1 MDSKRGCRV
10 GRLIVRTRFCN
21 LRIPAGGNEIA
32 PSELV
37 VESGRLVAVTP
48 AGQETAAEGEQWVDL
63 GGALVLPGAIDG
75 HVHLDDPGFTH
86 RENFE
91 TGTAAAAAGGVTCVV
106 DMPCT
111 SLPPVTDTLSL
122 ANKLLAITPKAHVD
136 FMLWGGVSANA
147 LEQPDWRDRLD
158 ELAAAG
164 IAAIKVYLLSGM
176 DSFRHLSLAQLREVL
191 AEARRL
197 GVPVGVHAEDADTV
211 REEESLLRQRG
222 LDSPRAYA
230 DSRPPA
236 AEVRAVEHLIDAC
249 RQTGARVHV
258 VHLASGEA
266 LDRISAARREGCPIT
281 AETCPHF
288 LEFTVEDLESM
299 GSLLKTAP
307 VVKSAADR
315 ARLWQGLAESE
326 LAFVATDHAACQ
338 WPSEKRTGSIWTDYG
353 GVPGV
358 ELLLPY
364 LYSEG
369 VRRGRLSLARL
380 TQIVSTAP
388 ARFFGLDHRKG
399 ALRPGLD
406 ADFVV
411 LEENEA
417 WTVHGHNLH
426 NLNRYTPFE
435 GRRLTGRVRA
445 TYLRG
450 RCVFERRADGVDW
463 FAPAGTGELV
473 RRELA

>member
-1 MDSKRGCRV
+1 MV
-10 GRLIVRTRFCN
+10 PVRTRFCN
-21 LRIPAGGNEIA
+21 LRTPTGGNETA
-32 PSELV
+32 PRELV
-37 VESGRLVAVTP
+37 VEGGRLVAVTP

-75 HVHLDDPGFTH
+75 HVHFDDPGFTH
-86 RENFE
+86 RESFS

-111 SLPPVTDTLSL
+111 SVPPVIDTLAL

-158 ELAAAG
+158 ELAGAG

-176 DSFRHLSLAQLREVL
+176 DSFRHLSVAQLREVL
-191 AEARRL
+191 GEARRL

-211 REEESLLRQRG
+211 REEESLLRRRG

-230 DSRPPA
+230 DSRPPV
-236 AEVRAVEHLIDAC
+236 AEVRAVETVIEAC
-249 RQTGARVHV
+249 RQTGARAHV

-266 LDRISAARREGCPIT
+266 LDRLSAARRDGCPIT

-315 ARLWQGLAESE
+315 SRLWQGLAEGE
-326 LAFVATDHAACQ
+326 LAFVATDHAAGQ
-338 WPSEKRTGSIWTDYG
+338 WPDEKQTGSIWTDYG

-369 VRRGRLSLARL
+369 VRRGRLSLTRL
-380 TQIVSTAP
+380 AQVLSSGP
-388 ARFFGLDHRKG
+388 ARFFGIDHRKG
-399 ALRPGLD
+399 ALKPGLD

-411 LEENEA
+411 LDDA
-417 WTVHGHNLH
+417 KTWTVRAHDLH

-435 GRRLTGRVRA
+435 GRRFTGRVRA

-450 RCVFERRADGVDW
+450 RCVFERRADGTES
-463 FAPAGTGELV
+463 FAPAGTGEFV
-473 RRELA
+473 QRGAA

>member
-1 MDSKRGCRV
+1 MV
-10 GRLIVRTRFCN
+10 PVRTRFFN
-21 LRIPAGGNEIA
+21 LRIPAGGNETA
-32 PSELV
+32 PRELV
-37 VESGRLVAVTP
+37 VEGGRLVAVTP
-48 AGQETAAEGEQWVDL
+48 AGQETAAEGERWVDL

-75 HVHLDDPGFTH
+75 HVHFDDPGFTH
-86 RENFE
+86 RENFAS
-91 TGTAAAAAGGVTCVV
+91 GTAAAAAGGVTCVV

-111 SLPPVTDTLSL
+111 SLPPVTDTVAL
-122 ANKLLAITPKAHVD
+122 ANKLLAITPKARVD

-147 LEQPDWRDRLD
+147 LEQPDWRDRLG

-176 DSFRHLSLAQLREVL
+176 DSFRHLDAAQLREVL
-191 AEARRL
+191 AFARRL
-197 GVPVGVHAEDADTV
+197 GVPVGVHAEDAGLVLDAT
-211 REEESLLRQRG
+211 EQLRRQGR
-222 LDSPRAYA
+222 DSPRAYA
-230 DSRPPA
+230 DSRPVA
-236 AEVRAVEHLIDAC
+236 AEVRAVEALVEAC
-249 RQTGARVHV
+249 RESGARVHV

-288 LEFTVEDLESM
+288 LEFTVDDLESM

-315 ARLWQGLAESE
+315 ARLWRGLAEGE
-326 LAFVATDHAACQ
+326 LAFVATDHAAGQ
-338 WPSEKRTGSIWTDYG
+338 WPDEKQTGSIWTDYG
-353 GVPGV
+353 GIPGV

-369 VRRGRLSLARL
+369 VSRGRLSLTRL
-380 TQIVSTAP
+380 AQVLSSGP
-388 ARFFGLDHRKG
+388 ARFFGINHRKG
-399 ALRPGLD
+399 ALKPGLD

-411 LEENEA
+411 LDEA
-417 WTVHGHNLH
+417 ETWTVRAHDLH
-426 NLNRYTPFE
+426 NLNRYTPLE

-450 RCVFERRADGVDW
+450 RCVFERQTDGGEW
-463 FAPAGTGELV
+463 FAPAGMGEFV
-473 RRELA
+473 QRGAA

>member
-1 MDSKRGCRV
+1 M
-10 GRLIVRTRFCN
+10 
-21 LRIPAGGNEIA
+21 
-32 PSELV
+32 
-37 VESGRLVAVTP
+37 
-48 AGQETAAEGEQWVDL
+48 
-63 GGALVLPGAIDG
+63 
-75 HVHLDDPGFTH
+75 
-86 RENFE
+86 
-91 TGTAAAAAGGVTCVV
+91 AAAAGGGTCLV

-111 SLPPVTDTLSL
+111 SLPPVTDTLAL
-122 ANKLLAITPKAHVD
+122 ANKLLAITPKAHVHY
-136 FMLWGGVSANA
+136 MLWGGVSANA
-147 LEQPDWRDRLD
+147 LERPDWRDRLA

-164 IAAIKVYLLSGM
+164 IAAVKVYLLSGM
-176 DSFRHLSLAQLREVL
+176 ESFRHLSVAQLRDVL
-191 AEARRL
+191 AETRRL
-197 GVPVGVHAEDADTV
+197 DLPVGVHAEDADTV
-211 REEESLLRQRG
+211 REEESLLRRRG

-230 DSRPPA
+230 DSRPPV

-249 RQTGARVHV
+249 RQTGARAHV
-258 VHLASGEA
+258 VHLASGDA

-299 GSLLKTAP
+299 GALLKTAP
-307 VVKSAADR
+307 VVKSTADR
-315 ARLWQGLAESE
+315 ARLWRGLAESE
-326 LAFVATDHAACQ
+326 LAFVTTDHAAGQ
-338 WPSEKRTGSIWTDYG
+338 WPDEKQTGSIWTDYG

-364 LYSEG
+364 LFSEG

-380 TQIVSTAP
+380 AQVLSSGP
-388 ARFFGLDHRKG
+388 ARFFGIDHRKG

-411 LEENEA
+411 LDENA
-417 WTVHGHNLH
+417 TWTVDAAALH

-450 RCVFERRADGVDW
+450 RCVFERRADGGEW
-463 FAPAGTGELV
+463 FAPAGTGEFV
-473 RRELA
+473 RRGTA